1 MRIVLTF
8 LLALAAV
15 SLRAAPPLS
24 QPEAGPTS
32 TVPPA
37 AADAGKDVVHQL
49 NSAFT
54 KVFEIIAPTVVI
66 IEVTKKNDGPDTSTL
81 DDLFFNQPQDESA
94 PRRGPR
100 NREPS
105 QSEGSGFIVRQDG
118 FIYTNFH
125 VVEGADQVDV
135 KLKDGREFK
144 AKVVGTDEK
153 TDIAVIKI
161 DATNLPVAQFA
172 NSDEVR
178 VGQFAFAI
186 GAPFKL
192 DYTFTYG
199 VISGKGRSKLIA
211 SGGYSISDYLQTD
224 ASINP
229 GNSGGPLCD
238 IDGKVVGMNTLINGL
253 NRGLGFAIPS
263 NLTNEIGQQLIAGHK
278 ILRPWLGI
286 RIESLGDDPSIRD
299 LFKGLDK
306 GVVVRTIEADAPAYK
321 SELRPF
327 DVITQVDGAPVTTDT
342 QLQREILKKKI
353 GQSVELT
360 VWRKGQTMK
369 IAVTTGE
376 LPNEISQASN
386 EVRPPAPTTKP
397 EESTNKFGLQVQELT
412 KEMADRMKLSV
423 GQGVIVTDVAENS
436 LAAAQDI
443 QREDVIT
450 EVDGKKITNL
460 ATFRDA
466 LNKADPRKGVLL
478 YLDRKGSKTFA
489 VLKAGG

>member
-1 MRIVLTF
+1 MRSAF
-8 LLALAAV
+8 LVILLAAV
-15 SLRAAPPLS
+15 QSLSAAPPLA
-24 QPEAGPTS
+24 QPESGPTS

-54 KVFEIIAPTVVI
+54 KVFELVAPTVVI
-66 IEVTKKNDGPDTSTL
+66 IEVTKKNDGPDSSAL
-81 DDLFFNQPQDESA
+81 DDLFNFPSPQDENT

-100 NREPS
+100 STQPI
-105 QSEGSGFIVRQDG
+105 QSEGSGFIVRADG
-118 FIYTNFH
+118 FIYTNYH

-161 DATNLPVAQFA
+161 DATNLPVVQFA
-172 NSDEVR
+172 NSDEGR

-211 SGGYSISDYLQTD
+211 TGGYSISDYLQTD

-263 NLTNEIGQQLIAGHK
+263 NLTNEIGLQLIAGHK
-278 ILRPWLGI
+278 IVRPWLGI

-321 SELRPF
+321 SDLRPF
-327 DVITQVDGAPVTTDT
+327 DVITQVDGAAVTTDT

-353 GQSVELT
+353 GQNVELT
-360 VWRKGQTMK
+360 VWRKGQTLK
-369 IAVTTGE
+369 IPVTTGE

-386 EVRPPAPTTKP
+386 EIKPPAPTKP
-397 EESTNKFGLQVQELT
+397 EESSNKFGLQVQELT
-412 KEMADRMKLSV
+412 KEVAARLKLGV
-423 GQGVIVTDVAENS
+423 DQGVIVTDVAENS

-450 EVDGKKITNL
+450 EVDGRKITNL
-460 ATFRDA
+460 ASFRDA

>member
-1 MRIVLTF
+1 MSIGPASERILILILILLMIFPGWAPQTVIRSTIMSRSRKTSAPLAHGGLNSYNRAPVQVRTMRIVLIF
-8 LLALAAV
+8 ALALAA
-15 SLRAAPPLS
+15 LPLGAAPPLA
-24 QPEAGPTS
+24 QPETGPTS

-54 KVFEIIAPTVVI
+54 KVFEMVAPTVVI
-66 IEVTKKNDGPDTSTL
+66 IEVTKKNDGPDTSAL
-81 DDLFFNQPQDESA
+81 DDLFFNQQPQDENA

-100 NREPS
+100 SPEPI

-118 FIYTNFH
+118 FIYTNYH
-125 VVEGADQVDV
+125 VIEGADQVDV

-161 DATNLPVAQFA
+161 EATNLPVVQFA
-172 NSDEVR
+172 NSDDVR

-263 NLTNEIGQQLIAGHK
+263 NLTNEIGLQLMSGHK
-278 ILRPWLGI
+278 IMRPWLGI
-286 RIESLGDDPSIRD
+286 RIESLGDDPQIRE

-321 SELRPF
+321 SDLRP
-327 DVITQVDGAPVTTDT
+327 
-342 QLQREILKKKI
+342 
-353 GQSVELT
+353 
-360 VWRKGQTMK
+360 
-369 IAVTTGE
+369 
-376 LPNEISQASN
+376 
-386 EVRPPAPTTKP
+386 
-397 EESTNKFGLQVQELT
+397 
-412 KEMADRMKLSV
+412 
-423 GQGVIVTDVAENS
+423 
-436 LAAAQDI
+436 
-443 QREDVIT
+443 
-450 EVDGKKITNL
+450 
-460 ATFRDA
+460 
-466 LNKADPRKGVLL
+466 
-478 YLDRKGSKTFA
+478 
-489 VLKAGG
+489 